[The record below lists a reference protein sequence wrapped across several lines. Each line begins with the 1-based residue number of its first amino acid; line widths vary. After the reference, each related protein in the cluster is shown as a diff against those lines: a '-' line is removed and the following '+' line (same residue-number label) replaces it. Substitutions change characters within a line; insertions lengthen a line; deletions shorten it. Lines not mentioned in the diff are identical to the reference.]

1 MKKIIPFEK
10 EIDFKTMVSSITSIS
25 LEHTLRVKED
35 NLISGYF
42 IVEGTYKMTQASQID
57 EEFSYKIP
65 VDIEIDDKYDTTNI
79 IIDIDDFTYK
89 VLENDK
95 LLLNISLCIDA
106 LTEKEQIQNEELVIT
121 ELEDVGSERDVEV
134 LDEAFLETSVPEK
147 LDIKPEIDSLELEV
161 RPKKEETKDINKNTD
176 MFINPNLE
184 NIKQDM
190 GSALFINESVKNN
203 IETKPAIN
211 NNSNINDGVESLFS
225 SFKDG
230 IETFKT
236 YSVYIVKEEDSIESI
251 QKKYN
256 IDRES
261 LEEYND
267 LTTFTT
273 GCKIIIPS
281 KKNE

>member
-1 MKKIIPFEK
+1 MKKVIPFEK
-10 EIDFKTMVSSITSIS
+10 EIDFKTMVSRITSIS

-65 VDIEIDDKYDTTNI
+65 VDIEIDNKYDTTNI

-89 VLENDK
+89 VLQDDK

-106 LTEKEQIQNEELVIT
+106 LTEKEQIQNEELIIT
-121 ELEDVGSERDVEV
+121 ELEEEKDDEKESKRNIEV
-134 LDEAFLETSVPEK
+134 LDELFLETTVPEK
-147 LDIKPEIDSLELEV
+147 LDVEPEIEKEILDI
-161 RPKKEETKDINKNTD
+161 RPKQEKI
-176 MFINPNLE
+176 
-184 NIKQDM
+184 Q
-190 GSALFINESVKNN
+190 NN
-203 IETKPAIN
+203 IEFEKNIDMLIEQNIQKQVVENSTATNTTTNTNSSTNVN
-211 NNSNINDGVESLFS
+211 NGMESLFS

-267 LTTFTT
+267 LTTFAA

>member
-1 MKKIIPFEK
+1 MKKVIPFEK

-25 LEHTLRVKED
+25 LEHTLRAKED

-42 IVEGTYKMTQASQID
+42 IVEGSYKMTQASQID

-65 VDIEIDDKYDTTNI
+65 VDIEIDNKYDTSNI

-89 VLENDK
+89 VLDEEK
-95 LLLNISLCIDA
+95 LLLNITLYIDA
-106 LTEKEQIQNEELVIT
+106 LVEKEQIKEEELVIT
-121 ELEDVGSERDVEV
+121 ELEDITDERNVEV
-134 LDEAFLETSVPEK
+134 LDNLFLETTVPEK
-147 LDIKPEIDSLELEV
+147 LDVEPEVDLANLETRPNIEIDV
-161 RPKKEETKDINKNTD
+161 P
-176 MFINPNLE
+176 
-184 NIKQDM
+184 
-190 GSALFINESVKNN
+190 NN
-203 IETKPAIN
+203 IDQIIEQNLKMNVEPETKPNI
-211 NNSNINDGVESLFS
+211 NSNINTNTNTNTNTNSYNDTTNNTGVESLFS

-230 IETFKT
+230 TETFKT
-236 YSVYIVKEEDSIESI
+236 YSVYIVKETDSIESI

-267 LTTFTT
+267 LSNIST
-273 GCKIIIPS
+273 GSKIIIPS

>member
-1 MKKIIPFEK
+1 MKKVIPFEK
-10 EIDFKTMVSSITSIS
+10 EIEFKTMVSSITSIS
-25 LEHTLRVKED
+25 LEHTLRVKEE

-79 IIDIDDFTYK
+79 IIDIEDFTYK
-89 VLENDK
+89 ILDNDS

-106 LTEKEQIQNEELVIT
+106 LTEKEQIQNEELIIT
-121 ELEDVGSERDVEV
+121 ELDDAEEERNVEV
-134 LDEAFLETSVPEK
+134 LDELFLETTVPEK
-147 LDIKPEIDSLELEV
+147 LDIKPEVDTSELEI
-161 RPKKEETKDINKNTD
+161 RPTVQNKKTNMEIEKDIDKFIDQNIQTEKQIIQNQVNNTD
-176 MFINPNLE
+176 NSE
-184 NIKQDM
+184 
-190 GSALFINESVKNN
+190 V
-203 IETKPAIN
+203 TN
-211 NNSNINDGVESLFS
+211 NNGVESLFS

-236 YSVYIVKEEDSIESI
+236 YSVYIVKEEDNIESI

-267 LTTFTT
+267 LSTITT
-273 GCKIIIPS
+273 GSKIIIPS

>member
-1 MKKIIPFEK
+1 MKKVIPFEK

-65 VDIEIDDKYDTTNI
+65 VDIEIDNKYDTTNI

-89 VLENDK
+89 VLEDDK

-106 LTEKEQIQNEELVIT
+106 LTEKEQIQNEELIIT
-121 ELEDVGSERDVEV
+121 ELEEEKQEGKEDERNVEV
-134 LDEAFLETSVPEK
+134 LDELFLETSVPEK
-147 LDIKPEIDSLELEV
+147 LDIEPEIEKEILDI
-161 RPKKEETKDINKNTD
+161 RPKQEEQITNVNIEKNID
-176 MFINPNLE
+176 MFIEQNVQ
-184 NIKQDM
+184 KQA
-190 GSALFINESVKNN
+190 GENN
-203 IETKPAIN
+203 IVTNADTNTNSSTNVN
-211 NNSNINDGVESLFS
+211 NGMESLFS

-230 IETFKT
+230 TETFKT

-267 LTTFTT
+267 LSNIST
-273 GCKIIIPS
+273 GSKIIIPS